1 MQHEQSLADNFNSFM
16 GRKAVEF
23 GCRFHSFSLDGQDC
37 DAGADYVLTDVDR
50 FAIVEFK
57 YSDKNLISEK
67 HKPRRL
73 KLCKGLAKNEKM
85 RNLHDKC
92 HFISWAE
99 GKELSVK
106 VNIYRKEV
114 CNNMIFGN
122 DCSLIVNSPEF
133 DARIGTGKF
142 ADDFFRDGSRA
153 SLTRKQFE
161 AYVAW
166 VLMEMSGSQRSTLEL
181 IAFNPKSMDLALVRL
196 ESIEAAQ
203 NWVREH
209 YSPPRQGIDYP

>member
-16 GRKAVEF
+16 KRKAAEF
-23 GCRFHSFSLDGQDC
+23 DCRFHSFSLDGQDR
-37 DAGADYVLTDVDR
+37 DAGADYVLTDIDR

-57 YSDKNLISEK
+57 YSDRNFISEK

-73 KLCKGLAKNEKM
+73 NLCKGLAKNEKM

-99 GKELSVK
+99 GKDLSVRA
-106 VNIYRKEV
+106 NIYRKEI
-114 CNNMIFGN
+114 CNTLIFGN
-122 DCSLIVNSPEF
+122 DCGLTVTSPES
-133 DARIGTGKF
+133 DARIGSGKF
-142 ADDFFRDGSRA
+142 ADDFFRGESRA
-153 SLTRKQFE
+153 SLSRRKFE

-166 VLMEMSGSQRSTLEL
+166 VLKETSGSKRSTLEL
-181 IAFNPKSMDLALVRL
+181 MAFNPKSMDLALVRL

-203 NWVREH
+203 NWVRAH
-209 YSPPRQGIDYP
+209 YSPPEHEIGYP